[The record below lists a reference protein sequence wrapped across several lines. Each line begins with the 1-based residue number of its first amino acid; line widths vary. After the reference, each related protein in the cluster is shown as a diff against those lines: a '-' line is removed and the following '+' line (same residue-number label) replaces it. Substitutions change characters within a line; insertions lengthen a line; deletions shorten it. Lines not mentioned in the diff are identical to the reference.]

1 MSNCSNI
8 TAKAAKPDVAV
19 SVIAKAFE
27 AKVKPLLKLDG
38 KIASQEDFKKAEAT
52 LYKVKELLR
61 SADKKEKEITGP
73 IMESVKKTRELFKP
87 FKNLVEGWEAKV
99 KGEMTAFLN
108 RQEKLIEKV
117 GEDFEAGK
125 IKKAETVFKR
135 QENLTVERDHAKVR
149 QIAVLRIVDLA
160 RIPREYMVPD
170 EAAILADLKAGKKIA
185 GVELEYQKQI
195 AI

>member
-1 MSNCSNI
+1 MSNRSNI

-27 AKVKPLLKLDG
+27 AKVKPLLKWDG
-38 KIASQEDFKKAEAT
+38 KIVNQEDFKKAEAT

-99 KGEMTAFLN
+99 KEEMTAFLN

-135 QENLTVERDHAKVR
+135 QENLAVERDHAKVR
-149 QIAVLRIVDLA
+149 QIAVLRIIDLA